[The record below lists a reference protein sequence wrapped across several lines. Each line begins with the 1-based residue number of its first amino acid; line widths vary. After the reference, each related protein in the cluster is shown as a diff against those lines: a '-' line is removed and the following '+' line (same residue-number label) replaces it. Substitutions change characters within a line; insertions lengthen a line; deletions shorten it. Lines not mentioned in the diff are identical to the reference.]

1 MKPVDKPEFFLL
13 LAYQWLAYCDSAR
26 NPAMP
31 DMAALPATAVGAII
45 VEKCVAYSPD
55 LLPIPVGVIIAG
67 SLDMD
72 SAEKPER
79 TRRT

>member
-1 MKPVDKPEFFLL
+1 
-13 LAYQWLAYCDSAR
+13 
-26 NPAMP
+26 MP

-55 LLPIPVGVIIAG
+55 LKLIPVGVIVAD

-79 TRRT
+79 TQVREDFEHNPWPN

>member
-1 MKPVDKPEFFLL
+1 
-13 LAYQWLAYCDSAR
+13 
-26 NPAMP
+26 MP

-55 LLPIPVGVIIAG
+55 LMPIPVGVIIAG

-72 SAEKPER
+72 SAEKQER
-79 TRRT
+79 TRRTGGFRALPGAELANKIA

>member
-1 MKPVDKPEFFLL
+1 
-13 LAYQWLAYCDSAR
+13 
-26 NPAMP
+26 MP

-55 LLPIPVGVIIAG
+55 LKPIPVGVIVAD

-72 SAEKPER
+72 SAEKPQR
-79 TRRT
+79 TYST

>member
-1 MKPVDKPEFFLL
+1 MCSSDLL

-31 DMAALPATAVGAII
+31 DMAALPATAVGALI

-55 LLPIPVGVIIAG
+55 LMPIPVGVIIAG

>member
-1 MKPVDKPEFFLL
+1 
-13 LAYQWLAYCDSAR
+13 
-26 NPAMP
+26 MP

-55 LLPIPVGVIIAG
+55 LAPFPVGVIVTD

-79 TRRT
+79 TCRT

>member
-1 MKPVDKPEFFLL
+1 
-13 LAYQWLAYCDSAR
+13 
-26 NPAMP
+26 MP
-31 DMAALPATAVGAII
+31 DMAALPATAVGALI

-55 LLPIPVGVIIAG
+55 LMPIPVGVIIAG

>member
-1 MKPVDKPEFFLL
+1 
-13 LAYQWLAYCDSAR
+13 
-26 NPAMP
+26 MP

-55 LLPIPVGVIIAG
+55 LKPIPVGVIVAD

-79 TRRT
+79 TQVREDFEHFPGPN